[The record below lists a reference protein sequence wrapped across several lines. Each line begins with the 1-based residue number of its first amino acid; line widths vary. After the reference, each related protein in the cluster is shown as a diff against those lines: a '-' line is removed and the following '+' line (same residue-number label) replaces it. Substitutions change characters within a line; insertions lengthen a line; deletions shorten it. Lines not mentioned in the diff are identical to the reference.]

1 MLSKL
6 RTGAVRVSG
15 HFLQSSQLSS
25 SEAVPELL
33 LRSKRALCAG
43 YKTGANAEL
52 TARYQATPTSPQDLG
67 NRTGSW
73 PPKLH
78 IQHSVIGSVPE
89 YSAVTVDLFG
99 TLLSEA
105 IGEAKVYAMM
115 LRRHGYAANEEDIN
129 RRYQVSYREHKT
141 SDTLRYVGDGK
152 EFWRAVVQDSIG
164 CTDPSV
170 FEDIYSF
177 YELPAAW
184 RVSAGAF
191 PAIQRL
197 RRHGVRTAVVS
208 DFDTRLRAL
217 VQSFGLDRAFDH
229 IICSAEVGAEKPDPR
244 IFREAALQ
252 LGVQPHQVRSPI
264 AGFLPERGGR
274 ASEDIPLPAETLL
287 PATRRRRG
295 RRGLLPAQR
304 NPPLPAEPPTVG
316 HPPSRA
322 DAVVQSARATG
333 APRGRLPAPGLRWG
347 EVLWL
352 RCSAVGKGR
361 SLLLRACE

>member
-6 RTGAVRVSG
+6 RLDAVRVSG
-15 HFLQSSQLSS
+15 HFLQYPQLSS
-25 SEAVPELL
+25 SEAVTELL
-33 LRSKRALCAG
+33 FRSKRALCAG